1 MSADIAFPQSA
12 MPMTSGTER
21 SLPKSSTRP
30 LLAGLLAML
39 LLMGI
44 GMGIGIYQLRYMAVM
59 LDQVVQEDDA
69 SREVINTMLRTSR
82 NRTLSLIEAINT
94 ADVFERDEKLLEFD
108 RMARGFREAQQRLA
122 GFDMT
127 PEEKAAQ
134 DLQRNLV
141 IELVG
146 YFDQVVELTR
156 QGDLAAA
163 QSLLDRLA
171 IPTQSR
177 MLDAL
182 LQWVDMHEIHHGQV
196 VKQLQ
201 QQQLRVVGMM
211 IGFALVSIL
220 VGLLVTGVV
229 YRWNNRLIGRF
240 VDNEAHLRS
249 TLAELDLR
257 QQAMDAHSIVSVADA
272 TGRITHVNDKFCEVS
287 GYRRD
292 ELIGAN
298 HRVIK
303 SDFHPPE
310 FFRDM
315 WDTISSGRIWQAE
328 VKNRAKDGRHYWVE
342 STIVP
347 MLDEHG
353 LPASYIAVRT
363 EITKIMEMEEA
374 LRQANAVLESKVTER
389 TRELEQAKQQ
399 LEQDLFERVRTQTAL
414 QASYDE
420 LKHLHRQLQDT
431 QQNLMQ
437 SEKLAAVG
445 QLAAGMAHEINN
457 PIGFV
462 ASNLTM
468 LARYQETFAAIL
480 ASYRQLEAGLDDDAR
495 AAIVAQRQAADL
507 DFLLEDIP
515 ALLKESRAGMERVR
529 RIVQDLRD
537 FSRVDSAAQWQEV
550 DINHNLD
557 TTLNLLGKQ
566 ITQGISIQREYG
578 QLPQVECSPA
588 ELNQVFMNLLSNAL
602 QAIHGNGNITLR
614 SRRDGDQVWV
624 EIEDTGEGISEEVR
638 PHIFDPFFTT
648 RPVGQGAGLGLSM
661 AYGIIQKHGG
671 QISVSS
677 QTGTGS
683 VFRVTLPLRQND
695 GAPSGENEGAGSMGD
710 NQASTAA

>member
-1 MSADIAFPQSA
+1 MSAVMAPVIP
-12 MPMTSGTER
+12 GKER
-21 SLPKSSTRP
+21 SLPKGSTRP
-30 LLAGLLAML
+30 LLAGLLTML
-39 LLMGI
+39 LLMSAGL
-44 GMGIGIYQLRYMAVM
+44 GIGIYQLRDMAVM
-59 LDQVVQEDDA
+59 LDQVVQEEDA

-82 NRTLSLIEAINT
+82 NRTLILLEAMNT

-108 RMARGFREAQQRLA
+108 RTARVFRQAQERMLR
-122 GFDMT
+122 FDMT
-127 PEEKAAQ
+127 PEEKAAL
-134 DLQRNLV
+134 DLERNLV
-141 IELVG
+141 NELVG
-146 YFDQVVELTR
+146 HFDQIVDLTR

-163 QSLLDRLA
+163 QDLLHRLA
-171 IPTQSR
+171 IPTQSK

-182 LQWVDMHEIHHGQV
+182 LQWVDIHDAHHALQV
-196 VKQLQ
+196 AQFQKQ
-201 QQQLRVVGMM
+201 QQRVIGIM
-211 IGFALVSIL
+211 IGVALASIL
-220 VGLLVTGVV
+220 VGLLVTGGV
-229 YRWNNRLIGRF
+229 YRWNRRLIGRF
-240 VDNEAHLRS
+240 AENEGHLRS
-249 TLAELDLR
+249 ALAELGLR

-287 GYRRD
+287 GYQRD
-292 ELIGAN
+292 ELVGAN
-298 HRVIK
+298 HRIVK

-310 FFRDM
+310 FFHDM
-315 WDTISSGRIWQAE
+315 WDTIGSGRTWQGE
-328 VKNRAKDGRHYWVE
+328 VKNRAKNGRHYWVE

-374 LRQANAVLESKVTER
+374 LRQANAVLESKVVER

-399 LEQDLFERVRTQTAL
+399 VEQELFDRVRTQTAL

-420 LKHLHRQLQDT
+420 LKRLHRQLQDT

-462 ASNLTM
+462 ASNLAT
-468 LARYQETFAAIL
+468 LARYQETLGALL
-480 ASYRQLEAGLDDDAR
+480 ASYRQLEAGLDGDAR
-495 AAIVAQRQAADL
+495 VAIVAQRQTADL
-507 DFLLEDIP
+507 DFLLEDTP
-515 ALLKESRAGMERVR
+515 ALLKESRDGMERVR

-550 DINHNLD
+550 DVNHNLD

-566 ITQGISIQREYG
+566 ITQGIGIQREYG
-578 QLPQVECSPA
+578 QLSQVECSPA
-588 ELNQVFMNLLSNAL
+588 DLNQVFMNLLNNAL
-602 QAIHGNGNITLR
+602 QAIQGKGSITLR
-614 SRRDGDQVWV
+614 SGQDGDQAWV
-624 EIEDTGEGISEEVR
+624 EIEDTGEGIPEEVR

-648 RPVGQGAGLGLSM
+648 RPVGQGAGLGLST

-677 QTGTGS
+677 QTGKGS
-683 VFRVTLPLRQND
+683 VFRVTLPLRQNG
-695 GAPSGENEGAGSMGD
+695 GAPSKDDEMSDTGNEKQDTAMAG
-710 NQASTAA
+710 

>member
-1 MSADIAFPQSA
+1 MSAVMAPVIP
-12 MPMTSGTER
+12 GKER
-21 SLPKSSTRP
+21 SLPKGSTRP
-30 LLAGLLAML
+30 LLAGLLTML
-39 LLMGI
+39 LLMSAGL
-44 GMGIGIYQLRYMAVM
+44 GIGIYQLRDMAVM
-59 LDQVVQEDDA
+59 LDQVVQEEDA

-82 NRTLSLIEAINT
+82 NRTLILLEAMNT

-108 RMARGFREAQQRLA
+108 RTARVFRQAQERMLR
-122 GFDMT
+122 FDMT
-127 PEEKAAQ
+127 PEEKAAL
-134 DLQRNLV
+134 DLERNLV
-141 IELVG
+141 NELVG
-146 YFDQVVELTR
+146 HFDQIVDLTR

-163 QSLLDRLA
+163 QDLLHRLA
-171 IPTQSR
+171 IPTQSK

-182 LQWVDMHEIHHGQV
+182 LKWVEIHDARHGQLV
-196 VKQLQ
+196 AQFQKRQ
-201 QQQLRVVGMM
+201 QQVIGIM
-211 IGFALVSIL
+211 IGVALASIL
-220 VGLLVTGVV
+220 VGLLVTGGV
-229 YRWNNRLIGRF
+229 YRWNRRLIGRF
-240 VDNEAHLRS
+240 AENEAHLRS

-272 TGRITHVNDKFCEVS
+272 TGRITHVNDKFCEIS
-287 GYRRD
+287 GYQRD
-292 ELIGAN
+292 ELVGAN
-298 HRVIK
+298 HRIVK

-310 FFRDM
+310 FFHDM
-315 WDTISSGRIWQAE
+315 WDTIGSGRTWQGE
-328 VKNRAKDGRHYWVE
+328 VKNRAKNGRHYWVE

-374 LRQANAVLESKVTER
+374 LRQANAVLESKVVER

-399 LEQDLFERVRTQTAL
+399 VEQELFDRVRTQTAL

-420 LKHLHRQLQDT
+420 LKRLHRQLQDT

-462 ASNLTM
+462 ASNLAT
-468 LARYQETFAAIL
+468 LARYQETLGALL
-480 ASYRQLEAGLDDDAR
+480 ASYRQLEAGLDGDAR
-495 AAIVAQRQAADL
+495 VAIVAQRQTADL
-507 DFLLEDIP
+507 DFLLEDTP
-515 ALLKESRAGMERVR
+515 ALLKESRDGMERVR

-550 DINHNLD
+550 DVNHNLD

-566 ITQGISIQREYG
+566 ITQGIGIQREYG
-578 QLPQVECSPA
+578 QLSQVECSPA
-588 ELNQVFMNLLSNAL
+588 DLNQVFMNLLNNAL
-602 QAIHGNGNITLR
+602 QAIQGKGSITLR
-614 SRRDGDQVWV
+614 SGQDGDQAWV
-624 EIEDTGEGISEEVR
+624 EIEDTGEGIPEEVR

-648 RPVGQGAGLGLSM
+648 RPVGQGAGLGLST

-677 QTGTGS
+677 QTGKGS
-683 VFRVTLPLRQND
+683 VFRVTLPLRQNG
-695 GAPSGENEGAGSMGD
+695 GAPSKDDEMSDTGNEKQDTAMAG
-710 NQASTAA
+710 

>member
-1 MSADIAFPQSA
+1 
-12 MPMTSGTER
+12 MPLTPGTR
-21 SLPKSSTRP
+21 RPLPKSSTRP
-30 LLAGLLAML
+30 LLAGLLMML

-44 GMGIGIYQLRYMAVM
+44 GMGIGIYQLRYMAAM

-69 SREVINTMLRTSR
+69 SREIINTMLRTSR
-82 NRTLSLIEAINT
+82 NRTLTLIEAINT
-94 ADVFERDEKLLEFD
+94 EDVFERDEKLLEFD
-108 RMARGFREAQQRLA
+108 RMASRFRQAQERLL

-127 PEEKAAQ
+127 PEEKSAL
-134 DLQRNLV
+134 DLQRYLLK
-141 IELVG
+141 ELVG
-146 YFDQVVELTR
+146 HLDRVVDLTR
-156 QGDLAAA
+156 QDDLSAA
-163 QSLLDRLA
+163 QSLLDRMA

-182 LQWVDMHEIHHGQV
+182 LQWVEMHELHHGQL

-201 QQQLRVVGMM
+201 QQQQQVVGLM
-211 IGFALVSIL
+211 IGFALVSLL
-220 VGLLVTGVV
+220 VGMLVTGVV
-229 YRWNNRLIGRF
+229 YRWNRRLIARF
-240 VDNEAHLRS
+240 VENESHLRS
-249 TLAELDLR
+249 ALAELGLR
-257 QQAMDAHSIVSVADA
+257 QKAMDAHSIVSVADA
-272 TGRITHVNDKFCEVS
+272 TGRITHVNDKLCEVS
-287 GYRRD
+287 GYRRE
-292 ELIGAN
+292 ELVGAN
-298 HRVIK
+298 HSIVN
-303 SDFHPPE
+303 SGFHPPK
-310 FFRDM
+310 FFEEM
-315 WDTISSGRIWQAE
+315 WETVSNGHIWRGE
-328 VKNRAKDGRHYWVE
+328 VKNRAKNGQSYWVE
-342 STIVP
+342 TTIVP

-353 LPASYIAVRT
+353 LPTSYIAVRT

-374 LRQANAVLESKVTER
+374 LRQTNAVLESKVIER
-389 TRELEQAKQQ
+389 TQELEQAKQQ
-399 LEQDLFERVRTQTAL
+399 VEQELFERVRTQTAL

-420 LKHLHRQLQDT
+420 LKRLHRQLQDT

-495 AAIVAQRQAADL
+495 ATIVAQRQTADL

-537 FSRVDSAAQWQEV
+537 FSRVDSVAQWQEV
-550 DINHNLD
+550 DINHNLE

-566 ITQGISIQREYG
+566 INQGISIQREYG
-578 QLPQVECSPA
+578 QLPLVECSPA
-588 ELNQVFMNLLSNAL
+588 ELNQVFMNLLNNAL
-602 QAIHGNGNITLR
+602 QAIQGNGNITLR
-614 SRRDGDQVWV
+614 SMQEGDQVWV
-624 EIEDTGEGISEEVR
+624 EIEDTGEGISDEVR

-671 QISVSS
+671 QISVISR
-677 QTGTGS
+677 TGKGS
-683 VFRVTLPLRQND
+683 VFRVSLPLRQND
-695 GAPSGENEGAGSMGD
+695 GTTSGENEVADGIDD
-710 NQASTAA
+710 NQTTTAA